1 MPNQPWDRGRDDD
14 RDDRDYDRDDRDRD
28 DYDDRPRRRRREY
41 DDDYDDRPRGGPPN
55 GMATT
60 ALVLGLLALCTGPL
74 TGIPAIIFGV
84 IGLTKPG
91 GHGKAIAGIV
101 IGLLCSALS
110 VLLLLP
116 AVYKVRSAAARMQD
130 QNNMKQIGIG
140 FHNDH
145 DRYGGMSQYA
155 RDETGQ
161 L

>member
-1 MPNQPWDRGRDDD
+1 MPDRPWDRGRDDN
-14 RDDRDYDRDDRDRD
+14 RDDRDDDRDDRDRD

-41 DDDYDDRPRGGPPN
+41 DDDDYDDRPRRDPPN

-110 VLLLLP
+110 VLL
-116 AVYKVRSAAARMQD
+116 
-130 QNNMKQIGIG
+130 
-140 FHNDH
+140 
-145 DRYGGMSQYA
+145 
-155 RDETGQ
+155 
-161 L
+161 